1 MQTQA
6 TEGFTPLLI
15 LNAVR
20 YLRALPALPRLRIN
34 VSPWLIY
41 PFSWDVAK
49 ENVPVF
55 DSTIV
60 ILE

>member
-41 PFSWDVAK
+41 PFSWDVA
-49 ENVPVF
+49 
-55 DSTIV
+55 
-60 ILE
+60 